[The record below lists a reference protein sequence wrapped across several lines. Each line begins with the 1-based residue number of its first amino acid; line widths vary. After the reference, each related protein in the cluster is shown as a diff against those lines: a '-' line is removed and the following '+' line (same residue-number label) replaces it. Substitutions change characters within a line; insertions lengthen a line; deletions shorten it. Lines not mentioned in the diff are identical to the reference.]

1 MNIPNVNTSDFWN
14 QKYINDDF
22 GWDVSSVTPIFLD
35 YFSKINDKKN
45 IFVPGC
51 GLGHDVIYLAEQGHN
66 VTALDFSSFA
76 INHINQKYNNS
87 NLKTI
92 KEDFFKIDSN
102 YFNKFDI
109 VLEYT
114 FFCAIHPSK
123 RSLYVDLIYK
133 LLKKKGILVAVFIP
147 VNKLDNDEGP
157 PFGVDINKVIQMFS
171 NKFRIIKNEKS
182 SLSIEPRKD
191 SELFVIMKK
200 I

>member
-22 GWDVSSVTPIFLD
+22 GWDISSVTPIFLD
-35 YFSKINDKKN
+35 YFSKINDKQD

-51 GLGHDVIYLAEQGHN
+51 GLGHDVIYLAQQGHN

-92 KEDFFKIDSN
+92 KGDFFKIDSN

-109 VLEYT
+109 ILEYT
-114 FFCAIHPSK
+114 FFCAINPSK
-123 RSLYVDLIYK
+123 RSLYVDLVYK
-133 LLKKKGILVAVFIP
+133 LLKKKGILVAIFIP

-171 NKFRIIKNEKS
+171 NKFKTIKNEKS
-182 SLSIEPRKD
+182 PLSIEPRKD
-191 SELFVIMKK
+191 SELFVIMEK